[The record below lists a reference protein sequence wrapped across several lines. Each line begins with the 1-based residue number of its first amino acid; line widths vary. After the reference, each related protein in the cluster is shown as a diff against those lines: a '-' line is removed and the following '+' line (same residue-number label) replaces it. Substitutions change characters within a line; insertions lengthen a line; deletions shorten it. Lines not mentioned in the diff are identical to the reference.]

1 MRWFVAPLAPC
12 CQVLLSTERFDP
24 VACVGAPIWRHEW
37 RNFLPN
43 MKQPENEPWLCN
55 GIYSLKGVPYF
66 LIFLWYLIVDR
77 VNHNCGSW
85 HTDIQ
90 WTMNH
95 NQYWTMEFILIC
107 NFPWWG
113 LPCFHGLYKPRTV
126 AELTLLATCF
136 FLGLGKPTAYEQ
148 ALFGSGRAAGG
159 GRFSVYPNRHAD
171 QLPDQR

>member
-1 MRWFVAPLAPC
+1 
-12 CQVLLSTERFDP
+12 
-24 VACVGAPIWRHEW
+24 
-37 RNFLPN
+37 
-43 MKQPENEPWLCN
+43 
-55 GIYSLKGVPYF
+55 
-66 LIFLWYLIVDR
+66 
-77 VNHNCGSW
+77 
-85 HTDIQ
+85 
-90 WTMNH
+90 
-95 NQYWTMEFILIC
+95 MEFILIC
-107 NFPWWG
+107 NFPWGG